1 MGGVSDTM
9 CVSSGCVGGVS
20 DTMCVSSGCVGGVS
34 DTMCVSSGCVG
45 CVSDTMCVS
54 SGCVGGVCAL
64 ANVLGEACCELQQLV
79 TDGKLEQA
87 KQLQHRLIAPN
98 GAVSGV
104 TAPPGRHNA
113 NPR

>member
-1 MGGVSDTM
+1 M
-9 CVSSGCVGGVS
+9 CPQVVWGACVPWP
-20 DTMCVSSGCVGGVS
+20 MCWGRRAVIL
-34 DTMCVSSGCVG
+34 
-45 CVSDTMCVS
+45 CVS

-64 ANVLGEACCELQQLV
+64 ANVLGEACCELQQLA

-104 TAPPGRHNA
+104 IAPSG
-113 NPR
+113 